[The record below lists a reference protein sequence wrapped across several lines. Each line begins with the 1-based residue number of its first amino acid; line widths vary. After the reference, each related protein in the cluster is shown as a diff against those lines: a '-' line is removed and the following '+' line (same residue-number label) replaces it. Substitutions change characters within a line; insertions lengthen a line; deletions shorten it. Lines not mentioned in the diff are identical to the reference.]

1 MVFGCIVNGA
11 VLSKYGYYMPW
22 YLGGGILFVIGSA
35 LMYTVDSSSTAAQVY
50 GFSVLL
56 GVGVGVFCQ
65 ASFSVAQGT
74 VKPEEIPSAVGFITC
89 AQITGITIAIAIANA
104 VFLNGAEEGI
114 SKLLPDVPRDQ
125 IQSSIVGVGSKFVQ
139 SLPVA
144 MRQQVLDAIIEA
156 MSKAYV
162 LCITAGALAIVL
174 SLFLKRER
182 LFVAPGLA

>member
-50 GFSVLL
+50 GFSLLL
-56 GVGVGVFCQ
+56 GVGVGAFCQ
-65 ASFSVAQGT
+65 TSFSVAQGT
-74 VKPEEIPSAVGFITC
+74 VKPSEIPSAVGFITC
-89 AQITGITIAIAIANA
+89 AQITGITISIAIANS

-114 SKLLPDVPRDQ
+114 AKLLPDVPRDQ
-125 IQSSIVGVGSKFVQ
+125 IQGAIAGVGSKFVQ
-139 SLPVA
+139 SLPAAV
-144 MRQQVLDAIIEA
+144 RQQVLDAIIEA